1 MACHFSPQLSC
12 GNSCFP
18 LIHNCSPPKAIEHLT
33 RSTQTRQVQR
43 LVMRACPPGRRLA
56 ARLQVYLPVLALE
69 LAGEEVELQTP
80 LAVRRRD
87 DSIACACEDR
97 IGPSHPVSIVLLT
110 CGHSHVTY
118 LRAPN
123 RWSRA
128 HLPRTRASCTMYPRR
143 RRYLGTRSCSC
154 CGSTPR
160 CRSTRSRPRGPS
172 RGSWLSSTEAGQH
185 LGRMRWCGGMGN
197 EGRERLD
204 RRKEN
209 SRSSGYAC
217 KYR

>member
-1 MACHFSPQLSC
+1 MKLRRTATMYMCTIEDRPQHGTGEYAWRGVRFGRGREQHFADRGYVVEVYSMPNDLYIYAYTKTMACHFSPQLSC

-18 LIHNCSPPKAIEHLT
+18 LIHSCSPPKAIDHLT

-43 LVMRACPPGRRLA
+43 LVIRARPPGRRLA

-69 LAGEEVELQTP
+69 LAGEEVELPTP

-110 CGHSHVTY
+110 CSHSHATY

-123 RWSRA
+123 R
-128 HLPRTRASCTMYPRR
+128 
-143 RRYLGTRSCSC
+143 
-154 CGSTPR
+154 
-160 CRSTRSRPRGPS
+160 
-172 RGSWLSSTEAGQH
+172 
-185 LGRMRWCGGMGN
+185 
-197 EGRERLD
+197 
-204 RRKEN
+204 
-209 SRSSGYAC
+209 
-217 KYR
+217 